1 MVIACLVFKRS
12 CHMAFLRGCNISGLV
27 WMSDLD
33 SLPASPV
40 VGVSLVFIL
49 TNFIGYSDL
58 SL

>member
-1 MVIACLVFKRS
+1 
-12 CHMAFLRGCNISGLV
+12 MAFLRGCNISGLV